1 MRPIRN
7 SFHRLV
13 WFLVLLAMPGA
24 RSVEADCV
32 LVSNG
37 LDPLSWNGSAST
49 LLGEAIGQ
57 TFLARD
63 TLMTILTVWRPPNTR
78 SVIGAHLYITA
89 VDTTW
94 TPARPDVHQI
104 LLNGPTVR
112 VYDSDPPGQLI
123 QMDFVLN
130 PPLALPR
137 PGLYAWFLQAEDC
150 WQGEPWI
157 ITARDDNP
165 YLYGIYWYTGR
176 VDHPCYLRDVAG
188 GTETTDLIFRI
199 EYCRPDPTPVRGD
212 SWGHVKVIY
221 R

>member
-1 MRPIRN
+1 MWGRHISTKNGIDSPIRN

-63 TLMTILTVWRPPNTR
+63 TLMTMLTVWRPPNTR
-78 SVIGAHLYITA
+78 SVIGAHRYITA

-94 TPARPDVHQI
+94 TPARPDVHRFCSTVQQFGSMTVI
-104 LLNGPTVR
+104 LP
-112 VYDSDPPGQLI
+112 DS
-123 QMDFVLN
+123 
-130 PPLALPR
+130 
-137 PGLYAWFLQAEDC
+137 
-150 WQGEPWI
+150 
-157 ITARDDNP
+157 
-165 YLYGIYWYTGR
+165 
-176 VDHPCYLRDVAG
+176 
-188 GTETTDLIFRI
+188 
-199 EYCRPDPTPVRGD
+199 
-212 SWGHVKVIY
+212 
-221 R
+221 